1 MNVILKNSL
10 FILFCI
16 FVFQSCK
23 KDVVIPDNDAPY
35 YGEIPTILLENY
47 VNRIYIDLIGREPL
61 DAEMIN
67 DVQFLRDSE
76 VTLESRDSL
85 LRKIQFDTTFVE
97 GDSSY
102 RFAYYHR
109 VYEMVKVRLLEG
121 ASNSY
126 ISGDLN
132 NWWNGYVR
140 DSLDNDLLS
149 ANKKLI
155 EFHILNDVLAS
166 ELDYYNGLIEINE
179 MHRRMIYN
187 SVYDKI
193 NMNTFNYIN
202 AVFDNLLFRFPTA
215 YEFDEVYKM
224 IEDNTPQI
232 VLNSSGGN
240 KENFTHIVVNSRE
253 FYEGIIIWN
262 YQTLLARDPNT
273 QELDV
278 LMNKFYIDHD
288 LQWIQRQIMQTDE
301 YAHF

>member
-23 KDVVIPDNDAPY
+23 KNVVIPDNDAPY

-126 ISGDLN
+126 TLRMSI
-132 NWWNGYVR
+132 
-140 DSLDNDLLS
+140 
-149 ANKKLI
+149 ANA
-155 EFHILNDVLAS
+155 FAN
-166 ELDYYNGLIEINE
+166 
-179 MHRRMIYN
+179 
-187 SVYDKI
+187 
-193 NMNTFNYIN
+193 
-202 AVFDNLLFRFPTA
+202 VFC
-215 YEFDEVYKM
+215 
-224 IEDNTPQI
+224 TPAC
-232 VLNSSGGN
+232 
-240 KENFTHIVVNSRE
+240 R
-253 FYEGIIIWN
+253 
-262 YQTLLARDPNT
+262 
-273 QELDV
+273 
-278 LMNKFYIDHD
+278 
-288 LQWIQRQIMQTDE
+288 
-301 YAHF
+301 